1 MDRGKK
7 RDETIAGQVGSSP
20 LEKFLLPPRKGE
32 GERERRKGKEN
43 GGANRFL
50 AAFPAAASAVAAWV
64 RSAVHGC
71 QGGRRGGGGQER
83 GRWLARLIL
92 SAAEIV
98 QHLSLFLHSLL
109 VTFCPSSPPSPYP
122 YFPSVHIFTCPRP
135 PPRASSR
142 LSLSLSFFTP
152 FLVFPSL
159 YLVARHVAPSP
170 SPINPNG
177 NPRGGEREKG
187 WPKEE
192 RVGGGE
198 GWMVRGTPGWR
209 HY

>member
-92 SAAEIV
+92 SAEIV

-109 VTFCPSSPPSPYP
+109 VTFCPSSPPSPSP

-142 LSLSLSFFTP
+142 LSLSLSRFSPRFSSSPRFISSPVTSPPPLPLSTP
-152 FLVFPSL
+152 TVTQ
-159 YLVARHVAPSP
+159 
-170 SPINPNG
+170 G
-177 NPRGGEREKG
+177 EERERKG
-187 WPKEE
+187 GQ
-192 RVGGGE
+192 RRSG
-198 GWMVRGTPGWR
+198 
-209 HY
+209 

>member
-1 MDRGKK
+1 M
-7 RDETIAGQVGSSP
+7 
-20 LEKFLLPPRKGE
+20 EKFLLPPRKGE

-71 QGGRRGGGGQER
+71 QGGRRGGGGGGQER

-109 VTFCPSSPPSPYP
+109 VTFCPSSPPSPSP

-187 WPKEE
+187 WPKKE